1 MVSNLSQQVLP
12 EGNTNNTMA
21 FVPQQ
26 YGKGPFKAII
36 VKTPSTSS
44 TSTTKCLSSDSNG
57 NLSLKEFEPFHPHPG
72 TLFLVTGA

>member
-1 MVSNLSQQVLP
+1 MVSNLSQQELP

-36 VKTPSTSS
+36 VKTAS
-44 TSTTKCLSSDSNG
+44 TSTTKCLSSDSSG
-57 NLSLKEFEPFHPHPG
+57 NLSLKEFKPFHPHPG